1 MPRQIRYVLLLVI
14 GVLTVAACGS
24 AGANSGGGSSGGAP
38 KLTITSPSDGATVQL
53 PIKLTF
59 TSSVPLG
66 PTDSGM
72 DHVHVF
78 TDGHTGDYTVVPTTA
93 FEIKNLSPGRHM
105 IGVTLQHADHS
116 SAGASAQVTVVV
128 PGTGS
133 GGGVT
138 PTPGGSPTSSPGYVY

>member
-1 MPRQIRYVLLLVI
+1 MPRHIRYVLLLVI

-24 AGANSGGGSSGGAP
+24 AGANSGGGGSDAP

-93 FEIKNLSPGRHM
+93 FDIKGLSPGRHT

-116 SAGASAQVTVVV
+116 PAGASAQVTVVV
-128 PGTGS
+128 AGTGS

-138 PTPGGSPTSSPGYVY
+138 PGGSPTRSPGYDY

>member
-1 MPRQIRYVLLLVI
+1 MPRHIRYVLLLVI

-24 AGANSGGGSSGGAP
+24 AGANSGGGSDAP

-93 FEIKNLSPGRHM
+93 FEIKSLSPGRHT

-128 PGTGS
+128 AGS

-138 PTPGGSPTSSPGYVY
+138 PTPGSSPTSSPGYVY